1 MERSIQLILHGTRR
15 RISDLSDNGKRRSF
29 CLIYPKTKT
38 CQDIWWRA
46 YASNGKLCHCGL
58 SSTDSRKDCESFDID
73 NSVFASMP
81 YPSREI
87 QFSPHEI
94 VPIPGSGQCVHFK
107 FDEKGLCRPSLEVVF
122 VTNKSSKQVL
132 VRVTDGD
139 AAGVLVPSNVES
151 QEIVFRD
158 PQSPRNVLT
167 VIVVDETSKTHEMGV
182 SNGNTITVDAGLSVS
197 RQSFGCPI
205 PVYRCTMF
213 QFAV

>member
-1 MERSIQLILHGTRR
+1 
-15 RISDLSDNGKRRSF
+15 
-29 CLIYPKTKT
+29 
-38 CQDIWWRA
+38 
-46 YASNGKLCHCGL
+46 
-58 SSTDSRKDCESFDID
+58 
-73 NSVFASMP
+73 MP

-167 VIVVDETSKTHEMGV
+167 AIVVDETSKTHEMGV
-182 SNGNTITVDAGLSVS
+182 SNGNTITVDPGLSVS
-197 RQSFGCPI
+197 RQSFACPI
-205 PVYRCTMF
+205 PLYRCTMF
-213 QFAV
+213 QFVV

>member
-1 MERSIQLILHGTRR
+1 MLGVRFKMSSSASEASWLLMERSIQLILHGTRR

-29 CLIYPKTKT
+29 CVIYPKTKT

-94 VPIPGSGQCVHFK
+94 VPIPGSGLCVHFK

-132 VRVTDGD
+132 VRV
-139 AAGVLVPSNVES
+139 
-151 QEIVFRD
+151 
-158 PQSPRNVLT
+158 
-167 VIVVDETSKTHEMGV
+167 
-182 SNGNTITVDAGLSVS
+182 
-197 RQSFGCPI
+197 
-205 PVYRCTMF
+205 
-213 QFAV
+213 